1 MSSITLF
8 AEGIEAREAGREAP
22 TKHGRWRASDAGK
35 CEIQQ
40 LCKAAGVPQDPLDYD
55 TKLLFQVCSM
65 LEDFVVATY
74 AEATKENDEV
84 AIYGDDL
91 NVFADND
98 LNISGHADII
108 FRNPAGEITNLV
120 EVKALNLFFFKH
132 LVKESIESAYFY
144 GQVQTYMHMADLDH
158 AEILIVE
165 RNTPEVH
172 VFPVEFDTDYW
183 LWLRGMYER
192 LNAYYDIGMLPS
204 PSEVEGEMKCKF
216 CPFESRCKGGEG
228 DIERITGLYAE
239 ALRTREESIAQEV
252 VGHST

>member
-8 AEGIEAREAGREAP
+8 AKGIEAREATREAP

-40 LCKAAGVPQDPLDYD
+40 LCKAACVPQDPLDYD
-55 TKLLFQVCSM
+55 TKLLFQVCSS
-65 LEDFVVATY
+65 LEHFVVDTYVQATLGD
-74 AEATKENDEV
+74 DEV
-84 AIYGDDL
+84 AVYGDDV
-91 NVFADND
+91 NVFADNE
-98 LNISGHADII
+98 LNVSGHADII
-108 FRNPAGEITNLV
+108 FRDPDGVITNLV

-132 LVKESIESAYFY
+132 FVKEPIEDAYFY
-144 GQVQTYMHMADLDH
+144 GQVQTYMHMAGLDH

-172 VFPVEFDTDYW
+172 VFPVGFDTDYW

-204 PSEVEGEMKCKF
+204 VNEVEGEMKCKY
-216 CPFESRCKGGEG
+216 CPYVSRCNGKDG
-228 DIERITGLYAE
+228 DIERITGLYEE
-239 ALRTREESIAQEV
+239 ALGQRAESSAEET
-252 VGHST
+252 VGDGT